1 VVSCIIDDSTC
12 IKVFSNDIMYHPK
25 AMIVMIDAYRSK

>member
-12 IKVFSNDIMYHPK
+12 TKVLSN
-25 AMIVMIDAYRSK
+25 ALIVMIDAYRLK